1 MQQAL
6 SIAPT
11 LMLLAGIAAAV
22 EMLMKRSSRVSEQA
36 ALDLAHAL
44 NRLASKEQTTAEGNS
59 SWKSMHSRMTS
70 RAVVALVDSFNALA
84 IESQD
89 LVESTELHALDIR
102 AVIDKVL
109 QDAHVQADLVIKL
122 SAHEPLE

>member
-44 NRLASKEQTTAEGNS
+44 NRLASKEQTTAEGRDQPS
-59 SWKSMHSRMTS
+59 TH
-70 RAVVALVDSFNALA
+70 
-84 IESQD
+84 IERGRQ
-89 LVESTELHALDIR
+89 LKLE
-102 AVIDKVL
+102 IDAQPDDV
-109 QDAHVQADLVIKL
+109 
-122 SAHEPLE
+122 